1 MLFLPRVFTR
11 AVRLVLMDSGGT
23 VRWVERAC
31 GLSNIFRI
39 SALEYIMPAGCHEAF
54 WGATFDIGL
63 VMVDEFFSMFC
74 L

>member
-39 SALEYIMPAGCHEAF
+39 SALEYIMPAGCHEAC
-54 WGATFDIGL
+54 WGATFGL
-63 VMVDEFFSMFC
+63 GLLMLDEIFPVCC